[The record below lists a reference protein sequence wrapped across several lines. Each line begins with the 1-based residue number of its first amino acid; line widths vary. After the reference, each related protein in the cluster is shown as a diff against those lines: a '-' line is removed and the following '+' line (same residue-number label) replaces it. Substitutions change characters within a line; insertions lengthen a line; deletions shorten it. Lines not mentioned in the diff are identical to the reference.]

1 MAVRKR
7 KVTRRNY
14 RDFYKTT
21 LMVDFGSDIAI
32 HHINENKNDNS
43 IQNLVALPR
52 HLHSRFHSL
61 KQFAKE
67 CQEGL
72 LTLDRIT
79 PKELRVLNDYIN
91 CYKECMEWVKK
102 RNEAACRVGIS
113 CDMEFSAR
121 DIYLH
126 EHGREVAL

>member
-1 MAVRKR
+1 MARKC
-7 KVTRRNY
+7 KVTKRNY
-14 RDFYKTT
+14 RDFYKET
-21 LMVDFGSDIAI
+21 LGVDFGSDIAI
-32 HHINENKNDNS
+32 HHINENKDDNS

-52 HLHSRFHSL
+52 SLHSRFHSL

-67 CQEGL
+67 CQSGL

-79 PKELRVLNDYIN
+79 SKELRVLSDYIN

-102 RNEAACRVGIS
+102 RNEVASRVGIS
-113 CDMEFSAR
+113 CNMEFSAR

-126 EHGREVAL
+126 EHGKEVTL

>member
-1 MAVRKR
+1 MARKR
-7 KVTRRNY
+7 KVTKRNY
-14 RDFYKTT
+14 RDFYKET
-21 LMVDFGSDIAI
+21 LGVDFGSDIAI
-32 HHINENKNDNS
+32 HRINENKDDNS

-52 HLHSRFHSL
+52 SLHSRFHSL

-67 CQEGL
+67 CQSGL

-79 PKELRVLNDYIN
+79 SKELRVLSDYIN

-102 RNEAACRVGIS
+102 RNEVASRVGIS
-113 CDMEFSAR
+113 CNMEYSAR

-126 EHGREVAL
+126 EHGKEVSL